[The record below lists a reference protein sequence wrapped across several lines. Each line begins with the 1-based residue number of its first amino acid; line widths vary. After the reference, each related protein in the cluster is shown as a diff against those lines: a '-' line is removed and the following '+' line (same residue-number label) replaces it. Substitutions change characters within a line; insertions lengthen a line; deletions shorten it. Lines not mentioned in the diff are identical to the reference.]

1 MYSTYSTRCND
12 VSTMGWARRHSTSP
26 MTPPAVETGGYLL
39 LVDPHGY
46 QQFEL
51 LQALAA
57 AGWVV
62 YTVGSVTE
70 AWACLTGRSPQLI
83 LLEASLPASS
93 SFNFCQQLQQG
104 PETQHIPVLFWGQG
118 QEPGDRLQA
127 FAVGGADYI
136 PKPYWPEEVVARIK
150 LQVARRETQQRLQT
164 RTQQMLANHSPSP
177 LLANL
182 QRTLHQQTVRLK
194 EQNARLQQ
202 EIDERQEAELALRH
216 EQQKSEKLL
225 LNILPEAVV
234 EQLKQFQGS
243 LAERFD
249 DATVLFADIVNF
261 TPLAAQYS
269 PLELV
274 NLLNQIFSAF
284 DRLAERY
291 HLEKIKTIGD
301 AYMVVGGVPVSRPGH
316 AAAVADMA
324 LAMHQVIS
332 EFSRD
337 DRMPLQLR
345 IGINTGSVVAGV
357 IGIKKFSYDLWGD
370 TVNVASRME
379 SQGQPEKI
387 QVTETTYARLA
398 DRFEFQPGPEIAI
411 KGKGPMKT
419 YYLIGRL

>member
-1 MYSTYSTRCND
+1 
-12 VSTMGWARRHSTSP
+12 MGRARWHSTSP
-26 MTPPAVETGGYLL
+26 MTPPAVDTGFYIL
-39 LVDPHGY
+39 LVDPTGY
-46 QQFEL
+46 QQAAL
-51 LQALAA
+51 LQALAIE
-57 AGWVV
+57 GLVV
-62 YTVGSVTE
+62 YTVGAVTE
-70 AWACLTGRSPQLI
+70 AWACLAWRLPHLI
-83 LLEASLPASS
+83 LLEASLLESS
-93 SFNFCQQLQQG
+93 SFDFCQQLQQG
-104 PETQHIPVLFWGQG
+104 LETQSIPVLFWGQE
-118 QEPGDRLQA
+118 QDPGDRLQA

-136 PKPYWPEEVVARIK
+136 PKPYWPAEVVARIK

-164 RTQQMLANHSPSP
+164 RTQKMIANHSPSP

-182 QRTLHQQTVRLK
+182 QRALHQLTLRLK
-194 EQNARLQQ
+194 EQNDRLQQ
-202 EIDERQEAELALRH
+202 EIDERQEAELALRQ

-284 DRLAERY
+284 DRLAEHY

-301 AYMVVGGVPVSRPGH
+301 AYMVVGGVPVARPGH

-324 LAMHQVIS
+324 LAMHEVVR
-332 EFSRD
+332 EFSHD
-337 DRMPLQLR
+337 DRTPLRLR

-379 SQGQPEKI
+379 SQGQPGKI

-398 DRFEFQPGPEIAI
+398 DRFEFQPGPEIPI

-419 YYLIGRL
+419 YYLVGRL